1 MPSHAD
7 RIEFQPPP
15 SPGMAKAFGIAILA
29 HILLL
34 LALTWGI
41 RWNRDS
47 QDLAVEA
54 ELWSSVPQQAAPKP
68 VEVAPPPPPK
78 VEPKPEPRPVV
89 KEADIVTEQEKKKAL
104 EKKQLEDKREEEK
117 KAADLKKKQ
126 DADLKKK
133 QEADAKR
140 KKEDDA
146 KELEKQR
153 QENLKRIAGMAGATG
168 APSATGTAQRSS
180 GPSDS
185 YGGKIRARVKPNIV
199 FTDDVSGNPV
209 AEVEVRAA
217 PDGTIVGTRLV
228 KSSGLK
234 SWDEAV
240 VKAVIKTEVL
250 PRDIDGRV
258 PSPIVIAFR
267 PKD

>member
-7 RIEFQPPP
+7 RLEFQPPP
-15 SPGMAKAFGIAILA
+15 SPGMGKAFGIAIFA
-29 HILLL
+29 HILLM
-34 LALTWGI
+34 LALTWGVS
-41 RWNRDS
+41 WNKDV
-47 QDLAVEA
+47 QDAAVEA

-68 VEVAPPPPPK
+68 VEVTPPPPPK
-78 VEPKPEPRPVV
+78 VEPRPDPKPAAR
-89 KEADIVTEQEKKKAL
+89 EADIAVEREKKKEL
-104 EKKQLEDKREEEK
+104 EKKKLEDQREEEK

-133 QEADAKR
+133 QEADNKRRNEEEAK
-140 KKEDDA
+140 A
-146 KELEKQR
+146 AEKQR
-153 QENLKRIAGMAGATG
+153 QDNLRRIAGMAGATG
-168 APSATGTAQRSS
+168 GPEATGTAQRSS

-185 YGGKIRARVKPNIV
+185 YGGRIRARVKPNIV

-209 AEVEVRAA
+209 AEVEVRAS
-217 PDGTIVGTRLV
+217 PDGTIVGTRLI

-234 SWDEAV
+234 SWDDAV
-240 VKAVIKTEVL
+240 IKAVIKTEVL